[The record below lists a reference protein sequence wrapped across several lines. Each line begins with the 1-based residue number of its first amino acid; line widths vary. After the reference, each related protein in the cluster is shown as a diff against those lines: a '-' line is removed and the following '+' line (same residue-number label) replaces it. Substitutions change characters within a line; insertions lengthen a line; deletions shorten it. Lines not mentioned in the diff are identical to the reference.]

1 MPNPLFQSA
10 GANLAL
16 TGAAPRERWGSPRSR
31 HATACLPGVD
41 GVLVARHG
49 IGERLIHGEGYLQA
63 SGATAAAAYQALL
76 AALRTRQ
83 SAVGRQIGTYTD
95 AAGAAHGDCLLT
107 AYEPASAIQTSAA
120 PAGGSIVARVAVRYV
135 VLQQLPD

>member
-1 MPNPLFQSA
+1 VRQFGIEHVN
-10 GANLAL
+10 
-16 TGAAPRERWGSPRSR
+16 
-31 HATACLPGVD
+31 VII
-41 GVLVARHG
+41 GVLLVG
-49 IGERLIHGEGYLQA
+49 LL
-63 SGATAAAAYQALL
+63 LL
-76 AALRTRQ
+76 AVRL
-83 SAVGRQIGTYTD
+83 GQIRVYQDTD